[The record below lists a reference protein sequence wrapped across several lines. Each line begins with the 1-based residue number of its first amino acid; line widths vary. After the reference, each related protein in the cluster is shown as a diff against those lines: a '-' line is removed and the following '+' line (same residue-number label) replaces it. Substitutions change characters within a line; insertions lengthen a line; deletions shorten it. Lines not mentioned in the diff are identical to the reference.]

1 MISSSIAYVASLT
14 RVVGLSTLAIYNMS
28 RSIQKIAK
36 YRNMTVS
43 ILRMIAIR
51 VVSKSCRIDLTRNN
65 TNQTLGKR
73 LEK

>member
-14 RVVGLSTLAIYNMS
+14 RVVGLSTLAIYNIS
-28 RSIQKIAK
+28 RSIQRIAK

-51 VVSKSCRIDLTRNN
+51 VASKSCRIDLTRNN